1 MRNPHYSS
9 KTRDSPQAK
18 EWPSLGMTLQPT
30 SQITNPHLGSQQ
42 RLWLLHEGFSAPGT
56 SMPRVWLGTAGRSWA
71 LMTSLSST
79 SGVGLLRL
87 RSAIASALTRLF
99 RQGRRR
105 PAPAFLRR
113 SVSCGLGAAPRRP
126 HADQGFSW
134 SSHPPCQPPGKAI
147 SSGDECYFKEMS
159 PFRKI
164 TSGCFVSRSDF
175 SQGFRSSAACVGCHA
190 SLLSGTTWLIL
201 FLAAYTEFD
210 CFLLWSVTVYF
221 SSCPGEFAESG
232 QPLGCSVLVDV
243 CVKHSPL
250 LLGSCPGH
258 LSS

>member
-1 MRNPHYSS
+1 MFNPHYSS
-9 KTRDSPQAK
+9 KTRDSPWAK

-30 SQITNPHLGSQQ
+30 SQIPNPHLGSQR
-42 RLWLLHEGFSAPGT
+42 RLWLLREDFSALGT
-56 SMPRVWLGTAGRSWA
+56 SMPRAWLGTVGRSWA
-71 LMTSLSST
+71 LHDVLELD
-79 SGVGLLRL
+79 LLRL
-87 RSAIASALTRLF
+87 WSASASALTRLF
-99 RQGRRR
+99 RQGPGR

-113 SVSCGLGAAPRRP
+113 SVLCGLGAAPRRP

-134 SSHPPCQPPGKAI
+134 SSHPPCQPPRKAV
-147 SSGDECYFKEMS
+147 SSGDECYFIEMS

-164 TSGCFVSRSDF
+164 MSGCFVSRSDF
-175 SQGFRSSAACVGCHA
+175 SQGFHSSAACVGCHA

-221 SSCPGEFAESG
+221 SSCPGGFAESG
-232 QPLGCSVLVDV
+232 QPLGCSVLMDV
-243 CVKHSPL
+243 CIKHPPL